1 MEVIEIN
8 IDKEFIIST
17 IKSVLDIDKIYVCYL
32 FGSFG
37 TEDFNEFSDID
48 IAVITDLNFC
58 QLGLLEGELSV
69 KLGRDVDL
77 VDANKLSGIFKLQIA
92 YRSDIVFCKDE
103 EKLDKFL
110 EDTDYW
116 YKTDY
121 RLWKAWQESEW

>member
-1 MEVIEIN
+1 MLDTGKVLEI
-8 IDKEFIIST
+8 IRQT
-17 IKSVLDIDKIYVCYL
+17 LDVDDIYVCYL

-58 QLGLLEGELSV
+58 QLGNLSNDLSE

-103 EKLDKFL
+103 DKLDKFL
-110 EDTDYW
+110 DDTDYW

>member
-1 MEVIEIN
+1 MLDTGKVLEI
-8 IDKEFIIST
+8 IRQT
-17 IKSVLDIDKIYVCYL
+17 LDVDGIYVCYL

-58 QLGLLEGELSV
+58 QLGNLSNDLSE

-103 EKLDKFL
+103 DKLDKFL
-110 EDTDYW
+110 DDTDYW